1 MLRGSQNGDNVSTNI
16 NIVLKE
22 KRVSVRINAY
32 ITRQLV
38 LAFIIVV
45 LSLSCVVWL
54 SQSLRFIDM
63 IVNRGLPL
71 ATFLYLT
78 VLLLPTWLS
87 IVMPIAVFA
96 SVLFIYNRMINDRE
110 IIILISSGV
119 SPLRLARPAISV
131 SALVMVF
138 CYFMTIYLIPLSY
151 RTFKELQFQIRHNY
165 TDVLLREGVFNNI
178 GKDITVFVRK
188 RDQKGQLVGIV
199 VNDDRDPNEKITLMA
214 QSGALIVGD
223 LGPRVFMK
231 KGNRQSRNNK
241 TGQIGLLYFDRYTV
255 DLGGVKSIAQ
265 RSSRDQNELFLSEL
279 LKPDKQKIKSKKLS
293 RYIAEGHYR
302 LTAPILALS
311 LPLIGLAILL
321 RGEYSRR
328 GQTWRLIGA
337 VSVAALIECLGLGS
351 KFFATK
357 ELILIPIMYIVVI
370 APILLALLLLILRQ
384 IRIPKMDN
392 SKLQ

>member
-1 MLRGSQNGDNVSTNI
+1 M
-16 NIVLKE
+16 VLKE
-22 KRVSVRINAY
+22 KRVFVRISAY
-32 ITRQLV
+32 ITRQLT

-71 ATFLYLT
+71 ATFIYLT

-87 IVMPIAVFA
+87 IVMPIAGFA

-119 SPLRLARPAISV
+119 SPMRLARPAILV
-131 SALVMVF
+131 SGLIMIF
-138 CYFMTIYLIPLSY
+138 CYVMTLYLIPLSY

-188 RDQKGQLVGIV
+188 RNSEGQLVGII
-199 VNDDRDPNEKITLMA
+199 VNDERDPNQKITLMA
-214 QSGALIVGD
+214 QSGALIVSEK
-223 LGPRVFMK
+223 GPRVFMK

-255 DLGGVKSIAQ
+255 DLGGIKSIAQ

-279 LKPDKQKIKSKKLS
+279 LNPDKLKVNNKKFNQ
-293 RYIAEGHYR
+293 YIAEGHYR

-337 VSVAALIECLGLGS
+337 VSVAAFIECLGLGS

-357 ELILIPIMYIVVI
+357 ELFLIPIMYAVVI
-370 APILLALLLLILRQ
+370 APVLLALLLLLLRQ
-384 IRIPKMDN
+384 IRIPRMDN
-392 SKLQ
+392 SQVQQ